1 MSVLEEIHP
10 IVPLTDV
17 FARFPPTDVLH
28 KNVRHHLEKYPKYN
42 MDHNI
47 QYHGVFQRNFK
58 YLVKSGQNF

>member
-28 KNVRHHLEKYPKYN
+28 KSVRHLLEKYPKIIWTITYN
-42 MDHNI
+42 ITEYFKEIRNI
-47 QYHGVFQRNFK
+47 
-58 YLVKSGQNF
+58 